1 MLKTSY
7 VDVMDVLSEKLY
19 ASAAQIVDTA
29 SKSIPANTFCI
40 ALSDEVETKVLNTIN
55 RSAVILQ
62 EGLVIDHTDS
72 YCHLVTE
79 NGPEP
84 LIIDNNL
91 THPLTRDM
99 DVTPFVGGCSFMG
112 VTIKTADGKIFGSL
126 CAFDDQFYAYQAR
139 DVEMLQ
145 SLAAF
150 FENMLELDQTY
161 RLWRAAEE
169 ERQKTMEEKTNLLAI
184 LSHEIRTPMNAIL
197 NMGEMLQATPLTD
210 TQSRYLSLIHSSGT
224 SLITILN
231 QILDYSKLD
240 AGKMEVLREPFSL
253 RGCLFDVTQ
262 LFHVEAG
269 RKNVELH
276 EIVPLS
282 VPDLW
287 IGDENKIRQIMVN
300 LLSNAL
306 KFTEAGEIRI
316 EAYVS
321 SNREASCE
329 PVSELRLKQAG
340 EQTSIVGSDGAY
352 LNFTVTD
359 TGSGIAPDKQ
369 SQLFQAFTQLH
380 TANYVNR
387 YGGTGLGL
395 SICKQLV
402 ELMGGELRLESS
414 SSSGTCFAFSLPM
427 ALPEAAWGH

>member
-1 MLKTSY
+1 
-7 VDVMDVLSEKLY
+7 
-19 ASAAQIVDTA
+19 
-29 SKSIPANTFCI
+29 
-40 ALSDEVETKVLNTIN
+40 
-55 RSAVILQ
+55 
-62 EGLVIDHTDS
+62 
-72 YCHLVTE
+72 
-79 NGPEP
+79 
-84 LIIDNNL
+84 
-91 THPLTRDM
+91 
-99 DVTPFVGGCSFMG
+99 
-112 VTIKTADGKIFGSL
+112 
-126 CAFDDQFYAYQAR
+126 
-139 DVEMLQ
+139 
-145 SLAAF
+145 
-150 FENMLELDQTY
+150 
-161 RLWRAAEE
+161 
-169 ERQKTMEEKTNLLAI
+169 
-184 LSHEIRTPMNAIL
+184 
-197 NMGEMLQATPLTD
+197 
-210 TQSRYLSLIHSSGT
+210 
-224 SLITILN
+224 
-231 QILDYSKLD
+231 
-240 AGKMEVLREPFSL
+240 
-253 RGCLFDVTQ
+253 
-262 LFHVEAG
+262 
-269 RKNVELH
+269 
-276 EIVPLS
+276 
-282 VPDLW
+282 
-287 IGDENKIRQIMVN
+287 MVN

-329 PVSELRLKQAG
+329 PVSELKLKQAG